1 MNTPEFDRQPL
12 PWICLSTGI
21 FDSAKI
27 KIIEAMPEGDA
38 LLNCWLRLLCMA
50 GRCNT
55 DGFIVIAPSVP
66 MNPDTLAMLWGKTLP
81 IVRLALETF
90 QRLGMVEA
98 VEGRALRLT
107 GWRKHQ
113 HVEALER
120 ARERKRLRQ
129 AQYRERQRKMLP
141 PTQGDDAVPPTPAAD
156 PFVGCAPELVARWR
170 PAFDALAATGKLPA
184 LCGEHLARLDREYPR
199 AELAENIAEI
209 VAEVR
214 GVVGT
219 VGDTLKWLRKAVS
232 ALERRNEERETV
244 RPPSDSDK
252 F

>member
-1 MNTPEFDRQPL
+1 MSITEHDRQPL

-50 GRCNT
+50 GRCNA

-66 MNPDTLAMLWGKTLP
+66 MNPDTLAMLWSKTP
-81 IVRLALETF
+81 QIVRLALETF
-90 QRLGMVEA
+90 QQLGMVEA
-98 VEGRALRLT
+98 VEGRALRVT
-107 GWRKHQ
+107 GWQKHQ
-113 HVEALER
+113 HVEALAR

-129 AQYRERQRKMLP
+129 AQYRERQRKLLP
-141 PTQGDDAVPPTPAAD
+141 PGEGETPSVPAAD
-156 PFVGCAPELVARWR
+156 PFTGCAPELVTRWR

-184 LCGEHLARLDREYPR
+184 LKGEHLARLDREFPQ
-199 AELAENIAEI
+199 ANLAGNFGEI
-209 VAEVR
+209 VSEVS

-232 ALERRNEERETV
+232 ALERRNGKREAAH
-244 RPPSDSDK
+244 PPNSEHK